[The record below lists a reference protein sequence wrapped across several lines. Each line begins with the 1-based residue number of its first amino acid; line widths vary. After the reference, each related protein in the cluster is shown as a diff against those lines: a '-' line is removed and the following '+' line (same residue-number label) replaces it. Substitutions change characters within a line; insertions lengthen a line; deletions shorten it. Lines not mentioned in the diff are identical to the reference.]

1 MEDLREYNFNRS
13 RVNYMDY
20 VKYFNLVT
28 VCPYGDEYK
37 IFIDKFEDSDE
48 NMNLFDE
55 LHKTVN
61 RATIFKYILRSIN
74 KILNKMTREEVLSIS
89 VEDLFRK
96 VK

>member
-1 MEDLREYNFNRS
+1 MEDLREYNFNRN

-20 VKYFNLVT
+20 VRFFDLVT
-28 VCPYGDEYK
+28 VYPYGDEYK

-48 NMNLFDE
+48 NMDLLSE
-55 LHKTVN
+55 LHRTNKIV
-61 RATIFKYILRSIN
+61 IFKYILRTIN
-74 KILNKMTREEVLSIS
+74 KIINKMTREEVLSIS

>member
-1 MEDLREYNFNRS
+1 MEDLREYNFNRN

-20 VKYFNLVT
+20 VRFFDLVT
-28 VCPYGDEYK
+28 VYPYGDEYK
-37 IFIDKFEDSDE
+37 ILMDKIENSNE
-48 NMNLFDE
+48 NMNLFIE
-55 LHKTVN
+55 LRKTHKNIIV
-61 RATIFKYILRSIN
+61 FKYILRTIN

>member
-1 MEDLREYNFNRS
+1 MEDLREYNFNRN

-20 VKYFNLVT
+20 VRFFDLVT
-28 VCPYGDEYK
+28 VYPYGDEYK

-48 NMNLFDE
+48 NMDLLSE
-55 LHKTVN
+55 LHRTNKIL
-61 RATIFKYILRSIN
+61 IFKYILRTIN
-74 KILNKMTREEVLSIS
+74 KIINKMTREEVLSIS

>member
-20 VKYFNLVT
+20 VRYFDLVT

-37 IFIDKFEDSDE
+37 IFIDKFEESDE
-48 NMNLFDE
+48 NMDLFDE
-55 LHKTVN
+55 LHETVN
-61 RATIFKYILRSIN
+61 KSTIFKYILRSIN
-74 KILNKMTREEVLSIS
+74 KIINSMTREEVLSIS